1 MENKSKPQG
10 PNNKKPKM
18 IRFNLYWMYSL
29 IAFVLIG
36 LYYMNGDSNSKEVTW
51 SEFEEVARDNGIKQI
66 VVYTNKD
73 YLEAYIK
80 DSTAQKVFKTTADKI
95 GKNPKIFT
103 NIPSADAFDK
113 NVETWRKENGF
124 NAAVKYDKSSDF
136 SDMFFSFLPDYLI
149 ICILVFHDA
158 KNVRSKRRKRRSIQ
172 CWESE
177 STTFRQRRSGAG
189 IF

>member
-113 NVETWRKENGF
+113 TGSMQLSSMTKAVISRICFSHFCRLSYYLHFGF
-124 NAAVKYDKSSDF
+124 S
-136 SDMFFSFLPDYLI
+136 
-149 ICILVFHDA
+149 
-158 KNVRSKRRKRRSIQ
+158 
-172 CWESE
+172 
-177 STTFRQRRSGAG
+177 
-189 IF
+189 